1 MAPTVEIDM
10 GGEPMQKSST
20 KRVALVTG
28 SNRGIGLAVAG
39 LLARR
44 GRTIILGCREEENG
58 MEAQRRLTDQG
69 LDAHFTLLD
78 VGSPTSIV
86 AAIGRIDDSFG
97 RLDVLVNNA
106 GINRDNAFLEMSDEE
121 WETVTDTILKG
132 TFMCSQEFAR
142 RYQGASGTIIN
153 FGATTGITGRK
164 NGANYCPARAGVLT
178 LTKCLALELAPNI
191 RVNTVTPGRI
201 DTEEVRLRYHTDE
214 PETRQAFE
222 RDVPMKRMGEPE
234 EIASMILYLV
244 ESGQYITG
252 QNMIV
257 DGGLLMR

>member
-1 MAPTVEIDM
+1 MAV
-10 GGEPMQKSST
+10 ST
-20 KRVALVTG
+20 EKVVLITGALSDIGRSTAQAFARTGYSVAVNHRSKTDDALRFADELVQQFG
-28 SNRGIGLAVAG
+28 APQAVAVQ
-39 LLARR
+39 AD
-44 GRTIILGCREEENG
+44 I
-58 MEAQRRLTDQG
+58 RLR
-69 LDAHFTLLD
+69 AE
-78 VGSPTSIV
+78 V
-86 AAIGRIDDSFG
+86 AAMFEKIYVKLG

-121 WETVTDTILKG
+121 WETVTDTVLKG

-142 RYQGASGTIIN
+142 RYQGTNGSIIN

-164 NGANYCPARAGVLT
+164 NGANYCAARAGVLT

-201 DTEEVRLRYHTDE
+201 DTEEVRLRYHTDD
-214 PETRQAFE
+214 PEIRKAFE
-222 RDVPMKRMGEPE
+222 KDVPLKKMGEPE
-234 EIASMILYLV
+234 DIASMIMYLV
-244 ESGQYITG
+244 EGGPYITG